1 MWASGFYRYTRT
13 YTYRMQGKKIMQSL
27 WTVVTYFLKHVEH
40 GVEHDAD
47 STYGVCIH
55 YTLLNFTAD
64 SKKLI

>member
-1 MWASGFYRYTRT
+1 
-13 YTYRMQGKKIMQSL
+13 MQGKKIMQSL
-27 WTVVTYFLKHVEH
+27 WTVATYFLKHVEH

-64 SKKLI
+64 WKKLI